1 MPFEKHFPNFLS
13 RFSLYS
19 HWIHVNLSR
28 IDENFAMQRAHRPAQ
43 HPLAHH
49 SDPFVPAVAAA
60 LFLISS
66 LSAVS
71 SRDFPICKSKIR
83 CMWPKS
89 TSHTQVA
96 CIANY
101 QVWCLFHVWS
111 MYLKLNDFEE
121 KKARFRFSVLFQT
134 FVLFLIRFDKTAKT
148 KQTATNQWNIFCHI
162 SPIHFRLP
170 SAPILSFCMTGI
182 AQKRASFGEVDVEA
196 CLPRTQAISSRNG
209 FA

>member
-121 KKARFRFSVLFQT
+121 KEHSFALLCCFKLLYCFWSDL
-134 FVLFLIRFDKTAKT
+134 T
-148 KQTATNQWNIFCHI
+148 K
-162 SPIHFRLP
+162 R
-170 SAPILSFCMTGI
+170 
-182 AQKRASFGEVDVEA
+182 QKRSRQRLINETFFVTFPHSTFG
-196 CLPRTQAISSRNG
+196 CLRTQCYLFVWPG
-209 FA
+209 